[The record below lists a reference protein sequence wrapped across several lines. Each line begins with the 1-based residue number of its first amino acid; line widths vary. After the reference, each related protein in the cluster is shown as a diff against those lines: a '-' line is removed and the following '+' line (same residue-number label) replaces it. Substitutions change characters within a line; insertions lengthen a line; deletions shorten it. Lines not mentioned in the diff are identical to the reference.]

1 MNESSRRPAPFC
13 HSVFMRR
20 NFRGFITPRK
30 GSNLSLIVFPI
41 NILFC
46 GMYFWANRSKRRI
59 GNGNESFGKRG
70 GPAIVIRNPP
80 GTVKC
85 QACGSENGQLGFH
98 ICFKGNAESDL
109 KDSSEDFLNR
119 SVSFNY
125 PPGFFCGHFSH
136 FIGHIRTAV
145 RVVFFYCSK
154 QNSSD
159 LLQRLIRFT
168 SGGAAKAMGD
178 LFSCLRLFCFVQ
190 RFLRYPNG
198 VNNTALVNQGSW
210 RSMRKIQRDRIDL
223 NRSMA

>member
-1 MNESSRRPAPFC
+1 MNLLFAPR
-13 HSVFMRR
+13 HS
-20 NFRGFITPRK
+20 FIRYLYVETLG
-30 GSNLSLIVFPI
+30 GSYPKEGLKSQFDCVSHKYII
-41 NILFC
+41 C

-59 GNGNESFGKRG
+59 GNGNKSFGKRG

-85 QACGSENGQLGFH
+85 QSCGSENGQLGFH
-98 ICFKGNAESDL
+98 ICPKGKAESDL

-125 PPGFFCGHFSH
+125 TPGFFCGHFSH

-168 SGGAAKAMGD
+168 SKVAAKAMGD
-178 LFSCLRLFCFVQ
+178 LFPCLRLFCFVQ
-190 RFLRYPNG
+190 RCLRYPNR

-223 NRSMA
+223 NR